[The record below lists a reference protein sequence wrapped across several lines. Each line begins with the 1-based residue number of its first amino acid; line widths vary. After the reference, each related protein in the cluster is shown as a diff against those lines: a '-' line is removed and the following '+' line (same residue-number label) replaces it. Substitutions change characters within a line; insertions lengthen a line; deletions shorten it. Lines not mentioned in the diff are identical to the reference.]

1 MARLS
6 TATRHKVVILHQQGL
21 SQTKISKQTGVSR
34 CAVQALL
41 KKHKE
46 TGNTED
52 HRRSGQPRK
61 LGAADERHIKLIT
74 LRNRK
79 MSSSAITSE
88 LAETSGT
95 QGEVFDVSLVPIS
108 ISYERILEESLY
120 AYELLG
126 VPKPKE
132 STSGLLKAR
141 KILSDDFGSIH
152 VYFGHPVSL
161 RSLAQGKISRSYCN
175 LIPRHIP
182 VKPPKDI
189 FTFVNDI
196 GYKMVRL
203 QQENMVISPWV
214 LVASILIQSLPQID
228 INHLTEQT
236 VWLRN
241 LAQSFGASVD
251 WPDHISVS
259 KVVASSISLHHSIVR
274 NIGGRV
280 TLIEEKQE
288 SSNLEHQL
296 FNYAATVLMCASYRN
311 QILHIFVRPALVAIS
326 VHSVGSSRKEEIFS
340 YFSFLRDIFSYE
352 FIFAPGHA
360 IQDFEEGCY
369 LLMKADAIQILKT
382 DILLSERGHKIVS
395 FFISMFQPFVEGYQ
409 VVCRYLS
416 EEALEGVTENQY
428 VSAVRKF
435 AVKRLLSATVF
446 DHIKA
451 DIQTAPFFA
460 WQVDKET
467 YISCHAQLSVIV
479 RYMAS
484 AGKIQECF
492 IGFLDVSGGRDA
504 QFVFEVLNENMQGY
518 SFKEKRVAQTYDGAA
533 VFASSF
539 NGLQAKVKVIA
550 PSEVIVHCYAHRLN
564 LVLSQGAKCLPES
577 KIFFASLSG
586 FTTFFSKSTKR
597 MSFLESAGSSRLPR
611 NAPTRWNFTSR
622 TVSTVA
628 NNYDGLLQTF
638 DKITQDESMDDNTLD
653 AVKGFM
659 KLEDFEFLFM
669 LYTYEQIF
677 SEKDVVFDIVQQRA
691 MDVLYCKKRIGSLFA
706 FVKEKRSE
714 EAYQAVYAKAA
725 NLTSDP

>member
-1 MARLS
+1 MASENAYSPQDPTLKKRDDFED
-6 TATRHKVVILHQQGL
+6 ILEERRNSSDVKYAL
-21 SQTKISKQTGVSR
+21 RCYTPVLYNGVPPCKAS
-34 CAVQALL
+34 LL
-41 KKHKE
+41 KHTVLKSDHVLFVIQQLSKE
-46 TGNTED
+46 SGESPEIIHEEAVEILDEMAQNLKLSVVRFFAFMLSKAFKTLFQRVRVNEEGIQRLQQAIQQYPVVLLPSHRSYIDFLMLSYVLYTYDLSLPVIASGMDFLGMKIVGEMLRMSGAFFI
-52 HRRSGQPRK
+52 RRSFGGDKLYWALFSEYVKTMLRKGYAPIEFFLEGTRSRTCKSLVPK
-61 LGAADERHIKLIT
+61 LGLLNIVMEPFFK
-74 LRNRK
+74 
-79 MSSSAITSE
+79 
-88 LAETSGT
+88 
-95 QGEVFDVSLVPIS
+95 GEVFDVSLVPIS

-435 AVKRLLSATVF
+435 AVKRLLSGA
-446 DHIKA
+446 IK
-451 DIQTAPFFA
+451 
-460 WQVDKET
+460 
-467 YISCHAQLSVIV
+467 SC
-479 RYMAS
+479 
-484 AGKIQECF
+484 
-492 IGFLDVSGGRDA
+492 
-504 QFVFEVLNENMQGY
+504 EVLSSDLQKNALAALLKLNICRKT
-518 SFKEKRVAQTYDGAA
+518 KEMEQV
-533 VFASSF
+533 V
-539 NGLQAKVKVIA
+539 VKVNRTA
-550 PSEVIVHCYAHRLN
+550 VNSVEDTLGRKLTPQKTTLARL
-564 LVLSQGAKCLPES
+564 
-577 KIFFASLSG
+577 
-586 FTTFFSKSTKR
+586 
-597 MSFLESAGSSRLPR
+597 
-611 NAPTRWNFTSR
+611 
-622 TVSTVA
+622 
-628 NNYDGLLQTF
+628 
-638 DKITQDESMDDNTLD
+638 
-653 AVKGFM
+653 
-659 KLEDFEFLFM
+659 
-669 LYTYEQIF
+669 
-677 SEKDVVFDIVQQRA
+677 
-691 MDVLYCKKRIGSLFA
+691 
-706 FVKEKRSE
+706 
-714 EAYQAVYAKAA
+714 
-725 NLTSDP
+725 